1 MKDLKIWK
9 KKIKEIINC
18 IIDKHTTNTENKIK
32 EHIAIENNYIW
43 TDDKIFLNN
52 LQDLIKNSTVHNH
65 SNQNIRILLDNYF
78 NTVKLSVSNIIP
90 KIIMYFSIKNIED
103 EIYNGLFNNISK
115 NKISEILREN
125 PSVNN
130 KRHILI
136 ENKKKMV
143 NAIEILSG
151 I

>member
-1 MKDLKIWK
+1 MK
-9 KKIKEIINC
+9 KKINEIVNG

-32 EHIAIENNYIW
+32 EHIEIENNYIW

-125 PSVNN
+125 PSINN

-136 ENKKKMV
+136 ENKKKMI
-143 NAIEILSG
+143 NAIEILSD